1 MRRTKHLLVSLTVC
15 LAMVLASSVAS
26 ASTGADSFAGADVSS
41 RSWASRTEVIVRPGT
56 PAAMSDLEARIHRDG
71 ARVVDRSGD
80 GRSLLVRVP
89 QGRSAAAY
97 ARDLA
102 ADLPTAIAEPLGYVY
117 ASAIPT
123 DPNYPQQWGLPAVGA
138 PAAWDRTWGGAGVVV
153 AVIDSGI
160 DLSHPDLVGRIVAG
174 GWDYVDD
181 DAVPQDDLGH
191 GTHVAGIVAAT
202 ANNGVLGSG
211 TAPGCGILPLR
222 VLNSSGSGNTFDLGE
237 AIYDATD
244 AGVDV
249 INMSLGSR
257 EYDEYLSDAVAYAV
271 AHDVVVVAAAGNCV
285 PTRLSDVEYPARE
298 PGVIAVG
305 SIQNTTP
312 YTIASSSQD
321 GPGLDVVAPGSNI
334 FSTYPP
340 ALGSSWAYMSG
351 TSMATPFVSGVAA
364 LMRTVE
370 PAATYTQITTALQ
383 ATATDLGAAGR
394 DNTFGYGLIQAD
406 DAIDYIERAP
416 FTTLATDVAPAASG
430 WYLTAPRITLTP
442 DEPATTYYAWDG
454 DGESVYD
461 TPLIA
466 PEGQHTLSYRSVD
479 LGDDAETPRS
489 RLFKVDTVAPAAPTG
504 LAVTGRTSSTVSF
517 SWNAASDAGSGIWRY
532 RVYRNGV
539 PIEYTT
545 DLSYTASGLT
555 PGASYAF
562 SVASADLAGNESV
575 ASGAVNATTLQ
586 TPPAIT
592 TVSLA
597 SAMLG
602 QPYSAA
608 LFATGGTPITWSVSS
623 GSLPPGL
630 SLDADAGTI
639 SGTPIGSGTY
649 AFTVRADN
657 TGGFDTRPLS
667 LTVMR
672 MAVPVYRFYNRTNGT
687 HFFTDSS
694 SERDHVIATWPGVFT
709 YEGVAYTTNPVNNT
723 QPLYR
728 FYNRV
733 SGSHFYT
740 ASAEEASSIMAQ
752 WSAVFS
758 LDGQTYAV
766 NPGPVA
772 DSIPVFRF
780 YNVRNGS
787 HFYTAS
793 EEERNTVM
801 ATWPDTYT
809 YEGPAFWL
817 GQ

>member
-1 MRRTKHLLVSLTVC
+1 MRRMKHLLISLTVC

-26 ASTGADSFAGADVSS
+26 ASTGSFAGADASS
-41 RSWASRTEVIVRPGT
+41 RSWASTTEVIVRPRT

-89 QGRSAAAY
+89 PGRSAPAY
-97 ARDLA
+97 ARELA

-123 DPNYPQQWGLPAVGA
+123 DPSYPQQWGLPAIGA
-138 PAAWDRTWGGAGVVV
+138 PAAWDRTWGSAGVVV

-181 DAVPQDDLGH
+181 DAVPQDGLGH

-222 VLNSSGSGNTFDLGE
+222 VLSSSGSGNTFDLGE

-249 INMSLGSR
+249 INMSLGSP
-257 EYDEYLSDAVAYAV
+257 EYDQYLSDAVAYAV

-285 PTRLSDVEYPARE
+285 PTRLSNVEYPARE

-305 SIQNTTP
+305 AIQNTTP
-312 YTIASSSQD
+312 YTIASFSQD
-321 GPGLDVVAPGSNI
+321 GSGLDVVAPGVNI
-334 FSTYPP
+334 YSTY
-340 ALGSSWAYMSG
+340 LNGTGAYMSG

-370 PAATYTQITTALQ
+370 PAATYTQVTTALA

-394 DNTFGYGLIQAD
+394 DNTFGYGLVQAD

-416 FTTLATDVAPAASG
+416 FTTLTTDVAPAASG
-430 WYLTAPRITLTP
+430 WYLTAPQITLTP

-454 DGESVYD
+454 GGESVYGA
-461 TPLIA
+461 PLTA
-466 PEGQHTLSYRSVD
+466 PEGQHTLYYRSVD
-479 LGDDAETPRS
+479 LEGNAETPRS
-489 RLFKVDTVAPAAPTG
+489 RLFKVDTVAPAVPTG
-504 LAVTGRTSSTVSF
+504 LAVAGRTSSTVSL
-517 SWNAASDAGSGIWRY
+517 SWSAASDAGSGISRY

-539 PIEYTT
+539 PIAYTT
-545 DLSYTASGLT
+545 NLSYTASGLT
-555 PGASYAF
+555 PDTSYAF
-562 SVASADLAGNESV
+562 SVASVDLAGNESV
-575 ASGAVNATTLQ
+575 ASGTVNATTLQ
-586 TPPAIT
+586 IAPVIT

-597 SAMLG
+597 SATLG

-608 LFATGGTPITWSVSS
+608 LAATGGTPITWSVSS

-630 SLDADAGTI
+630 SLASGTGTI
-639 SGTPIGSGTY
+639 SGTPTGSGTY

-657 TGGFDTRPLS
+657 NGGFDTRPLS
-667 LTVMR
+667 LTVTR

-687 HFFTDSS
+687 HFFTDSA

-740 ASAEEASSIMAQ
+740 ASAEEAGIIMAQ

-766 NPGPVA
+766 NPGPVT